1 MHRRKNVATEQEK
14 FWEGDFGSNYLK
26 RNQGDALVA
35 SKLALWAKILSKA
48 PGVSSVRELG
58 ANIGLNL
65 QAISSLIPQVSL
77 QAVEINPDAFATLS
91 QLPNVS
97 AVCGSLYEPFPAAQT
112 DLCFTCGVLIHLN
125 PDLLPVAYQRLYEGS
140 NRYVL
145 VVEYYNPTPAEVV
158 YRGHEGKLFKRDFA
172 GEIMASFPDLRLV
185 DYGFMY
191 RGDPVFR
198 ADDLTWFLMEKR
210 AL

>member
-1 MHRRKNVATEQEK
+1 MATEQER
-14 FWEGDFGSNYLK
+14 FWQGEFGSDYLK
-26 RNQGDALVA
+26 RNQGDGLVA
-35 SKLALWAKILSKA
+35 SKLALWAKILAKA

-65 QAISSLIPQVSL
+65 QAISSLVPHASM
-77 QAVEINPDAFATLS
+77 QAVEINQDAFAILS
-91 QLPNVS
+91 QLPNVN
-97 AVCGSLYEPFPAAQT
+97 AVCCSLYEPFPGAAT
-112 DLCFTCGVLIHLN
+112 DLCFTCGVLIHLS

-140 NRYVL
+140 KRYVL
-145 VVEYYNPTPAEVV
+145 VVEYYNPTPTEVV
-158 YRGHEGKLFKRDFA
+158 YRGYEGKLFKRDFA
-172 GEIMASFPDLRLV
+172 GEMMALFPDLQLV

-210 AL
+210 VR

>member
-1 MHRRKNVATEQEK
+1 M
-14 FWEGDFGSNYLK
+14 
-26 RNQGDALVA
+26 
-35 SKLALWAKILSKA
+35 
-48 PGVSSVRELG
+48 
-58 ANIGLNL
+58 
-65 QAISSLIPQVSL
+65 
-77 QAVEINPDAFATLS
+77 
-91 QLPNVS
+91 
-97 AVCGSLYEPFPAAQT
+97 
-112 DLCFTCGVLIHLN
+112 IHLN

-145 VVEYYNPTPAEVV
+145 VVEYYNPTPIEVV

-172 GEIMASFPDLRLV
+172 GEIMALFPDLQLV

>member
-1 MHRRKNVATEQEK
+1 MATEQEK
-14 FWEGDFGSNYLK
+14 FWEGDFGSNYLE

-35 SKLALWAKILSKA
+35 SKLALWAKILAKA
-48 PGVSSVRELG
+48 PSVSSVRELG

-97 AVCGSLYEPFPAAQT
+97 AVCGSLYEPFPGAQT

-145 VVEYYNPTPAEVV
+145 VVEYYNPTPIEVV

-172 GEIMASFPDLRLV
+172 GEIMASFPDLQLV